1 MSNRCYVATRKG
13 LFTLDRGVSKWSI
26 SKATFVGDNVTLA
39 IQDPR
44 NGDLFA
50 ALNHGHFGIK
60 VHRSRD
66 GGETWP
72 EIAAPQ
78 YPPMPEGYT
87 PPPHPFTGKPI
98 EWTLKLIWGFA
109 AGGADEPGV
118 IWCGTMPGGLFK
130 STDSGDT
137 WELCRSLWD
146 DPLREVWGPN
156 GAEHPGIHSICVDP
170 RDARHV
176 SIGVSTGGVWIT
188 RDGGKSWKI
197 TGEGFRADYFPP
209 EQTGLPNNQ
218 DVHCLVQ
225 CAANPE
231 VFWVQHHNGIFKSTD
246 GAATWTEIKDVK
258 PSVFGFPV
266 AVHPKDPDTA
276 WFVPST
282 KDEKRCP
289 TDGKVVVNR
298 TRDGGRTFQP
308 QTQGLPQVHAYDL
321 VYRHALDVD
330 ETGDLLAFGST
341 TGSVWISEDSGDS
354 WQSVSSNL
362 PPVYSVRF
370 AKS

>member
-26 SKATFVGDNVTLA
+26 GKAAFVGDNVTLVMH
-39 IQDPR
+39 DPR
-44 NGDLFA
+44 NGDLLA

-60 VHRSRD
+60 LHRSRD

-72 EIAAPQ
+72 EIPAPA
-78 YPPMPEGYT
+78 YPAMPEAYT
-87 PPPHPFTGKPI
+87 PSPHPFTGKPI
-98 EWTLKLIWGFA
+98 EWTLKLIWGMA
-109 AGGADEPGV
+109 PGGADEPGV
-118 IWCGTMPGGLFK
+118 VWCGTMPGGLFK

-170 RDARHV
+170 RDSRHV

-188 RDGGKSWKI
+188 RDSGKTWKI
-197 TGEGFRADYFPP
+197 TGEGMRADYFPP
-209 EQTGLPNNQ
+209 EQMGLPNNQ
-218 DVHCLVQ
+218 DVHCLAQ
-225 CAANPE
+225 STANPE

-246 GAATWTEIKDVK
+246 GAASWTEIADVK
-258 PSVFGFPV
+258 PSVFGFAV
-266 AVHPKDPDTA
+266 AAHPKDPDTA

-298 TRDGGRTFQP
+298 TRDGGKTFQP

-321 VYRHALDVD
+321 VYRHGLDVD
-330 ETGDLLAFGST
+330 ETGDRLVVGST

-354 WQSVSSNL
+354 WQSISSNL
-362 PPVYSVRF
+362 PPVYAVRF